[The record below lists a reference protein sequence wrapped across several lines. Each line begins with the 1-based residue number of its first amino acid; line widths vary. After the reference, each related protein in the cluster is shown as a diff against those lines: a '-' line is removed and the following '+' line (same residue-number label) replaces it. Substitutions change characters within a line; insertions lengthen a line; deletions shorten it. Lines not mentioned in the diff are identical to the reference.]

1 MKSENEK
8 KREKTPVGIYKH
20 PETGVEVHAQEAVM
34 AAALKDE
41 GFTFVESFE
50 DRALAERLEKIPEA
64 EVVITPEA
72 EKAKISPKKAKT
84 AQK

>member
-1 MKSENEK
+1 MKSENEN
-8 KREKTPVGIYKH
+8 KRAKTPVGIYEH
-20 PETGVEVHAQEAVM
+20 PETGVEVHVQEAVM

-64 EVVITPEA
+64 EVVTTPVV
-72 EKAKISPKKAKT
+72 EKSKTSPRK
-84 AQK
+84 